1 MVTRSDAHHGDS
13 KRLIDSLRELV
24 HTRELLFTWM
34 QRDFQIRYSH
44 SLLGAAWAIL
54 EPLALMIIFSL
65 IFTVF
70 IPLPTQGI
78 PYPVFA
84 YAAILPWAFFANG
97 LNMAIPSLV
106 GNMDLVGKIY
116 FPKEILPL
124 SAILVSFVDF
134 LIASTFFAVM
144 LLYYHIRI
152 SAWILIAPL
161 ALCVQIIL
169 MIGIGILGSAVNI
182 FYHDVRF
189 VIPLILQGWMYLSPV
204 FYPVSLVGGKLKP
217 FYLLNPMAALI
228 DTYRR
233 VLLQNQ
239 PPDWLYLGTAA
250 LLSILFTLASYSYF
264 KRVEKN
270 FADLI

>member
-1 MVTRSDAHHGDS
+1 MVNSSDALNGDS
-13 KRLIDSLRELV
+13 NRLFVSLRELL
-24 HTRELLFTWM
+24 HARELLFTWM
-34 QRDFQIRYSH
+34 QRDFQVRYSH

-54 EPLALMIIFSL
+54 EPLALMVIFSL
-65 IFTVF
+65 IFTIF

-134 LIASTFFAVM
+134 LIASTLFVAM

-152 SAWILIAPL
+152 SPWILIAPM

-169 MIGIGILGSAVNI
+169 MVGIGAWAIV
-182 FYHDVRF
+182 
-189 VIPLILQGWMYLSPV
+189 
-204 FYPVSLVGGKLKP
+204 
-217 FYLLNPMAALI
+217 
-228 DTYRR
+228 
-233 VLLQNQ
+233 
-239 PPDWLYLGTAA
+239 
-250 LLSILFTLASYSYF
+250 
-264 KRVEKN
+264 
-270 FADLI
+270 